1 MIRVAML
8 AQLLLITVSAT
19 ADPIV
24 IGSKNFAENY
34 ILAEAG
40 AQLLESR
47 GYEVQ
52 RRFGLNGTKIV
63 SEALRNR
70 SIDFYPEYTGT
81 ITEVILEQPNLVEF
95 DEIQA
100 ALSEHGLRM
109 LAPLGFNN
117 SYAIA
122 VTADFARQQKLQNI
136 SDLRHAGRIR
146 VGLPHEFLSRND
158 GWAGLKARYGIDR
171 PASGIEHSLA
181 YEAMASGKLDVTA
194 VYSTD
199 GEILRSQLVLLHDD
213 LSYFPQYRAVFI
225 THADLPSAV
234 AEILELLSGRINDL
248 RMQQLNLQV
257 LDPDAS
263 FADVASGLLLDEGL
277 IESAQ
282 AAPDMATR
290 LLRNTRQHL
299 KLTGIALALAILTG
313 VGIAALVHTHRRA
326 ANAFLYIAGLLQTV
340 PSIALLA
347 LLIPWFGIGQTPAI
361 IALFLYSLLPIAR
374 STITA
379 MLAIPPGYRQ
389 VAAAMGMTRRQQM
402 RYVLLP
408 LAMPHVISGIRTA
421 AVISIG
427 TATLAAFI
435 GAGGLGDPIVTG
447 LALNDSA
454 LILQGAI
461 PAAVLAILTELAFGV
476 LERCLVVP
484 HMRGR
489 QL

>member
-1 MIRVAML
+1 MKRTML
-8 AQLLLITVSAT
+8 FAVPLLIAANAFAAPV
-19 ADPIV
+19 V

-63 SEALRNR
+63 FEALSNR
-70 SIDFYPEYTGT
+70 KIDLYPEYTGT
-81 ITEVILEQPNLVEF
+81 VTEVILEQPQLREF

-100 ALSEHGLRM
+100 ALAGRGLR
-109 LAPLGFNN
+109 LLEPLGFSN

-122 VTADFARQQKLQNI
+122 VTAGLAQQLGLQNI
-136 SDLRHAGRIR
+136 SDLRRAGRVR

-158 GWAGLKARYGIDR
+158 GWAGLKERYDIDQ
-171 PASGIEHSLA
+171 PATGIEHSLA

-213 LSYFPQYRAVFI
+213 LAYFPQYRAAFF
-225 THADLPSAV
+225 THIDLPTDV
-234 AEILELLSGRINDL
+234 AAILELMSGRIDDR

-257 LDPDAS
+257 LDPEVS
-263 FADVASGLLLDEGL
+263 FADVAAAFLLDEGL
-277 IESAQ
+277 IESSG
-282 AAPDMATR
+282 AAPALASR
-290 LLRNTRQHL
+290 LWRNTRQHL
-299 KLTGIALALAILTG
+299 KLTGIALALAIVTG
-313 VGIAALVHTHRRA
+313 VGIAMLVHAHKRA
-326 ANAFLYIAGLLQTV
+326 ADVFLYFTGLLQTV

-379 MLAIPPGYRQ
+379 ILAIPPGYRL
-389 VAAAMGMTRRQQM
+389 VAVAMAMTRRQQM

-408 LAMPHVISGIRTA
+408 LAMPHVIAGVRTA

-454 LILQGAI
+454 MILEGAI

-476 LERCLVVP
+476 LERCLVAP

-489 QL
+489 KT